1 MMCMYHDPKLW
12 QSHCFRYIIFS
23 NNSHTFLL
31 FKTPP
36 SHSEAAYYLG
46 FEFFHGNPLPK
57 NREMAKYWL
66 TKIVDTGY
74 QDQIQETDFEE
85 AKDMLMA
92 IENGEQEME

>member
-1 MMCMYHDPKLW
+1 M
-12 QSHCFRYIIFS
+12 
-23 NNSHTFLL
+23 FLYL
-31 FKTPP
+31 P
-36 SHSEAAYYLG
+36 HSSVAAYYLG
-46 FEFFHGNPLPK
+46 FEFFHGDPLPK

-66 TKIVDTGY
+66 AKIVEAGY